1 MSNHTTTYNQQIIQ
15 HLLGSNLKEIHE
27 WKPVAELINDFNVF
41 KEFALDRLP
50 EIINIINLSPDEDL
64 EAKKQFNDLKTR
76 YKEVFFDVSF
86 YIRKNDII
94 ANEALTATQLLL
106 SMYYFQTSLIDDDIV
121 KIFLNVLIDKEVVF
135 N

>member
-15 HLLGSNLKEIHE
+15 HLLGPNLKEINE
-27 WKPVAELINDFNVF
+27 WKPIADSLSDF
-41 KEFALDRLP
+41 KEFSLDYLP
-50 EIINIINLSPDEDL
+50 EMLNIINISLEENLEV
-64 EAKKQFNDLKTR
+64 KKQFNDLKIR

-106 SMYYFQTSLIDDDIV
+106 SMYYYNSSVIDDDIV